1 MSAKI
6 DFVIEKNMI
15 SALKKG
21 TINPADIM
29 ITQDILTVMVLDE
42 FFKAYTDPSLV
53 HDGVDPEAE
62 RKDILKYLVGV
73 RDAKELEAIEYK
85 RRLIMLNKGVGE
97 DKNTKK

>member
-15 SALKKG
+15 TALKKG

-29 ITQDILTVMVLDE
+29 ITQDILTVMLLDE

-53 HDGVDPEAE
+53 SDGVDPEVE

-73 RDAKELEAIEYK
+73 RDVKELEAIEYK